1 MSYFVYFQETQTILD
16 EQSEIQD
23 LKESIQKII
32 DSNIQQLNLKI
43 DRKKEEKERHSSK
56 TTDEGLRDNG
66 RGGCESSMNPL
77 KNSMS
82 AKVETMEASYRYEF
96 KLSYLLR
103 TVGHEVIVISF
114 FLEKTNLL
122 CRKKSSFGNFFSTD
136 LMELYIFLGP

>member
-1 MSYFVYFQETQTILD
+1 LSYFVYFQETQTILD

-32 DSNIQQLNLKI
+32 DSNIQLLNLKI

-96 KLSYLLR
+96 KLSYLL
-103 TVGHEVIVISF
+103 ILAYSF
-114 FLEKTNLL
+114 IRNRL
-122 CRKKSSFGNFFSTD
+122 D
-136 LMELYIFLGP
+136 LIFLAFKIGSD